1 MDSKQDSVTP
11 RVISIDAPDD
21 ERIILARIIKDLET
35 FSAQSWAFAS
45 HAEKF
50 EIALAKCLT
59 SLSYDLDG
67 IREDLS
73 QYRLA
78 IAARANQEGS
88 TNG

>member
-11 RVISIDAPDD
+11 RVISIDAPDL
-21 ERIILARIIKDLET
+21 ERIIKNLET

-50 EIALAKCLT
+50 EIPLANCLT

-67 IREDLS
+67 IREELS
-73 QYRLA
+73 QYHSA
-78 IAARANQEGS
+78 IATPANQEGS

>member
-11 RVISIDAPDD
+11 RAISIDAPDN

-50 EIALAKCLT
+50 EIPLAKCLT
-59 SLSYDLDG
+59 SLSYDLDRIG
-67 IREDLS
+67 EELS
-73 QYRLA
+73 QYRSA
-78 IAARANQEGS
+78 IATPANQEGS

>member
-11 RVISIDAPDD
+11 RVVSIDAPDL
-21 ERIILARIIKDLET
+21 ERIIKNLET

-50 EIALAKCLT
+50 EPALANCLT
-59 SLSYDLDG
+59 GLSYDLDG
-67 IREDLS
+67 IREQLS
-73 QYRLA
+73 QYRSA
-78 IAARANQEGS
+78 IATPANQEGS

>member
-11 RVISIDAPDD
+11 RAISIDAPDN

-50 EIALAKCLT
+50 EPALANCLT
-59 SLSYDLDG
+59 GLSYDLDG
-67 IREDLS
+67 TKEQLS
-73 QYRLA
+73 KYSSA
-78 IAARANQEGS
+78 IATPANQEGS